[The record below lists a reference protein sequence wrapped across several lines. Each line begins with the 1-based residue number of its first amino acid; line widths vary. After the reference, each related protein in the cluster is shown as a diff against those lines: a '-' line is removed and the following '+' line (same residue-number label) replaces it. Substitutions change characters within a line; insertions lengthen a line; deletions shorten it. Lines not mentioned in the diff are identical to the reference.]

1 MIKGPRNFDDKK
13 VNKKTFY
20 KDKNA
25 YDVYDVEIIKQM
37 TTLQSYHFMKLI
49 VNISFDKYFSNIC
62 SNDFTTKKK
71 KLFSENLFLT
81 SSTSS

>member
-25 YDVYDVEIIKQM
+25 YDVYDVDNEKILVSKKE
-37 TTLQSYHFMKLI
+37 SYRHYPYSIFCWI
-49 VNISFDKYFSNIC
+49 
-62 SNDFTTKKK
+62 
-71 KLFSENLFLT
+71 
-81 SSTSS
+81 